1 MLPPDS
7 KSDNNTS
14 KESNNNDSLEVVAK
28 SVIVFFA
35 NSLKRVLKKCLSI
48 LNILKEEIT
57 RELEKFS
64 AYEDFIYEENLG
76 LDMDVEINKIARI
89 NFVFK
94 IMRDIRFLII
104 FVKRKISRISYFYK
118 NNDLTKALKS
128 IRINLFK
135 VYWLFFNIMSDYKRL
150 IAADGFIQ

>member
-7 KSDNNTS
+7 KSNSNAP
-14 KESNNNDSLEVVAK
+14 ESNNHDSLEVVAK
-28 SVIVFFA
+28 SVIVFFT

-76 LDMDVEINKIARI
+76 LDMDVEINKIARV
-89 NFVFK
+89 NFIFK

-104 FVKRKISRISYFYK
+104 FIKRKISRISHFYK

-135 VYWLFFNIMSDYKRL
+135 VYWLFFNIMVEYKRL
-150 IAADGFIQ
+150 IAADGFVQ